1 MVRVFRIFIV
11 MIAAISW
18 GGAGYATTAA
28 AGYMRQN
35 TYDNMY
41 PYMNN
46 NMRTRLDPGSN
57 PSRAAAQISTLTR
70 TNTSNSIN
78 NTRRVVPRA
87 AANRAAINSAASAA
101 ASAVSAANSARA
113 ANNNTRGVAVRSATT
128 TRAAPVRAAT
138 NDTRR
143 VVARAGTNRNAGT
156 MARGSAR
163 GDASTTAQN
172 TANAIYVDS
181 TDPLPSSRCMA
192 DYIDCMNSYCVR
204 ENTSYNRC
212 YCSAKLAQID
222 ATYQPAIDSL
232 IKQIITLR
240 STNKWSDAEMNE
252 YWMDRVGNYTGANT
266 WENLDAALD
275 IDWASTESR
284 VNGQN
289 AFVMG
294 HEYCAQHLRGCGYM
308 ASNLRDAYR
317 SEIARDCATYETSL
331 QKLKTAAESVVS
343 AFK

>member
-1 MVRVFRIFIV
+1 MFLMPRIFRIFIV
-11 MIAAISW
+11 FIAAITC
-18 GGAGYATTAA
+18 GGAGHATTAA

-46 NMRTRLDPGSN
+46 NMRTKLDPGSN
-57 PSRAAAQISTLTR
+57 PSRAPAQVSVLTR
-70 TNTSNSIN
+70 TDTTNSIN

-87 AANRAAINSAASAA
+87 AANRAATNSAA
-101 ASAVSAANSARA
+101 ASATSAAASARAAANSARA
-113 ANNNTRGVAVRSATT
+113 ATTT
-128 TRAAPVRAAT
+128 TRAAPVRAAA

-143 VVARAGTNRNAGT
+143 VVARAGAVRGATT
-156 MARGSAR
+156 MARGSTR
-163 GDASTTAQN
+163 GNASATAQN

-181 TDPLPSSRCMA
+181 ADPLPSSRCMA
-192 DYIDCMNSYCVR
+192 DYIDCMNNYCVR
-204 ENTSYNRC
+204 ENTAYNRC

-222 ATYQPAIDSL
+222 AMYQPAIDSL
-232 IKQIITLR
+232 VKQILTLK

-252 YWMDRVGNYTGANT
+252 YWMDRVGNYTGENT
-266 WENLDAALD
+266 WANLDAALD
-275 IDWASTESR
+275 IDWAATESR
-284 VNGQN
+284 VRGQQ
-289 AFVMG
+289 AFVTG
-294 HEYCAQHLRGCGYM
+294 HEYCVQHLRGCAYM

-331 QKLKTAAESVVS
+331 QKLKTTAESVVA